1 MPRNNKV
8 TERVFAHIAETGS
21 RKGTYD
27 KFLTIDQEMGLEVT
41 EPLQQM
47 KQQYAAIAKNCS
59 EDIKVL
65 AALEEIIVQMRAK
78 QVIDSEL
85 RLSLSRNYI
94 YARSLFYR
102 RDNQINDIR
111 VVIGKTEDYGV
122 DLEILID
129 DPEFR
134 SLCKLRLTEAM
145 DKEITKN
152 VEYLTQIVN
161 V

>member
-8 TERVFAHIAETGS
+8 TERVFAHIAETGG
-21 RKGTYD
+21 RKGAYD
-27 KFLTIDQEMGLEVT
+27 MFLAIDQEMGFEVP
-41 EPLQQM
+41 EPLKQM
-47 KQQYAAIAKNCS
+47 KRQYDAIVKSCS
-59 EDIKVL
+59 DDIKVL

-78 QVIDSEL
+78 KVIDSEL

-111 VVIGKTEDYGV
+111 VVVGRTEEYGV
-122 DLEILID
+122 DLDILID

-134 SLCKLRLTEAM
+134 LLCKTKLIESM
-145 DKEITKN
+145 DKEIEKN
-152 VEYLTQIVN
+152 IEYLNQIVA